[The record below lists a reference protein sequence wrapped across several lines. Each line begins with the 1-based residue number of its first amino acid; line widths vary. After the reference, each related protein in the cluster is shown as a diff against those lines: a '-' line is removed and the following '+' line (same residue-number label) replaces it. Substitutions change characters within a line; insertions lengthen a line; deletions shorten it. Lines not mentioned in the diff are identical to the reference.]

1 MAPHVAENDPS
12 SSSSQATISTTATPI
27 FLLKTASAPTD
38 AYADL
43 LAASGFAPTFVPVLR
58 HSFNPAGLDRIRS
71 VLGGGDDGISARPG
85 SAFGGLIFTS
95 QRAVEAFSKAVEEGG
110 PGGDGGTWPAQEQ
123 LGDVPVYSV
132 GPATT
137 RALRAVPA
145 PRPLQIFG
153 EHTGNGAAL
162 STYILDHYNA
172 WYPPSARASPHD
184 SSPPLL
190 FLVGEQHR
198 DIIPKTLM
206 DPSLPPDRRVPL
218 TEQVVYGT
226 GVMESFPLDL
236 DAALRRTAG
245 SAERWVAVFSPT
257 GCDSML
263 RGLGLLDEATGRARS
278 KGAAA
283 TAGGEGG
290 DAGEGAVFVV
300 TIGPTTQAHLRE
312 GFGFEPHA
320 MAEVPSPEG
329 VLEAIN
335 RFREGRR

>member
-12 SSSSQATISTTATPI
+12 PQAAITATTTATPI

-43 LAASGFAPTFVPVLR
+43 FAASGFAPAFVPVLR

-71 VLGGGDDGISARPG
+71 VLGGGDGNGGGISARPG
-85 SAFGGLIFTS
+85 SEFGGLIFTS
-95 QRAVEAFSKAVEEGG
+95 QRAVEAFSKVVEEGS
-110 PGGDGGTWPAQEQ
+110 PGGDGGTWPALGQ

-137 RALRAVPA
+137 RALRAVPT

-172 WYPPSARASPHD
+172 WYPPSARASSPHD
-184 SSPPLL
+184 SSPPPPLL

-198 DIIPKTLM
+198 DIIPKTLT
-206 DPSLPPDRRVPL
+206 DPSLPPGRRVPL
-218 TEQVVYGT
+218 AEQVVYGT

-236 DAALRRTAG
+236 DAALRRTAA

-263 RGLGLLDEATGRARS
+263 RGLGLLDEATGRAKS
-278 KGAAA
+278 KGA
-283 TAGGEGG
+283 GEGV

-300 TIGPTTQAHLRE
+300 TIGPTTQAHLRD

-320 MAEVPSPEG
+320 MAETPSPEG
-329 VLEAIN
+329 VLEAIT